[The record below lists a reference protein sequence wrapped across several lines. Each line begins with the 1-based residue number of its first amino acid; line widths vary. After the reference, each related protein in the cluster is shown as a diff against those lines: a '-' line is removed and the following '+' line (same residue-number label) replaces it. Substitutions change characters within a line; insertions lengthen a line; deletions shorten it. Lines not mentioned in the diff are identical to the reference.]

1 MSKDLV
7 RRGFRCVGPTVVYS
21 FMQAAGLTNDH
32 LISCFRFTECA
43 VGVTTSVIPAG
54 VNEGDRVDI
63 DQKVVLEKMDVCED
77 VAMCIDL
84 QL

>member
-1 MSKDLV
+1 M
-7 RRGFRCVGPTVVYS
+7 
-21 FMQAAGLTNDH
+21 
-32 LISCFRFTECA
+32 
-43 VGVTTSVIPAG
+43 GVTTSVIPAG
-54 VNEGDRVDI
+54 VNVNEGDRVDI